1 MIKLKLQSVIVA
13 LVFIVLDHYIY
24 GQDNFGIY
32 RGNHDTF
39 NNQTCLKY
47 GRCNNCTAMNAYC
60 IRGDTHS
67 SCLECRCFGQYKTYL
82 RYFGKCVR
90 DNRLLFFPGKTVL
103 TYATCKPC
111 AYACDVSRPI
121 SDLTKLICEE
131 ENVPTNHTMHALTV
145 SRFNMHLNYK
155 SVHSH
160 AQRHR
165 LELTISQSNSA
176 PVSFRFAAPVSY

>member
-1 MIKLKLQSVIVA
+1 
-13 LVFIVLDHYIY
+13 
-24 GQDNFGIY
+24 
-32 RGNHDTF
+32 
-39 NNQTCLKY
+39 LKY

-111 AYACDVSRPI
+111 ACIRLRCQSA
-121 SDLTKLICEE
+121 
-131 ENVPTNHTMHALTV
+131 NF
-145 SRFNMHLNYK
+145 RFNKTDMRGGKCAYQ
-155 SVHSH
+155 SYH
-160 AQRHR
+160 AC
-165 LELTISQSNSA
+165 TDCF
-176 PVSFRFAAPVSY
+176 SF